1 MRVPVVGLVGR
12 PGQRRELRRDV
23 PPSEFGDDPWGPVVD
38 ALVGSLAL
46 DLTLESV
53 TEGILVRGS
62 VGAHALAT
70 CARCLASTTLDW
82 QVELTELHRPAAAA
96 SAAPRDGRRDAGR
109 DGRREAATDVF
120 VSDDE
125 DGIVDDLDY
134 ELVDGDQ
141 QLELDRMVRDAL
153 VIGQPVRVLCRPDC
167 AGLCPSC
174 GADRNLEPCDHTSE
188 APIDPRWAALRDLRL
203 PAADVPSEAP
213 SEAASD
219 GA

>member
-12 PGQRRELRRDV
+12 PGQRRELRVDV
-23 PPSEFGDDPWGPVVD
+23 PPSELGDEPWGPVVD

-53 TEGILVRGS
+53 TEGILVRGT

-82 QVELTELHRPAAAA
+82 QVELTELHRPAPP
-96 SAAPRDGRRDAGR
+96 APATGRDARR
-109 DGRREAATDVF
+109 DGRREGRRDERRDATSDLLF
-120 VSDDE
+120 SDDE
-125 DGIVDDLDY
+125 DSAAEDLDY
-134 ELVDGDQ
+134 ELVEGDQ

-167 AGLCPSC
+167 AGLCPTC
-174 GADRNLEPCDHTSE
+174 GADRNVEPCDHAQE
-188 APIDPRWAALRDLRL
+188 APIDPRWEALRGLRL
-203 PAADVPSEAP
+203 PRPDAET
-213 SEAASD
+213 D